1 MMEVTINAQTVVTAA
16 AVISALGAIGGVGL
30 WCFKF
35 VERDKR
41 QTRELAAIR
50 EEQTVICFGVLACL
64 KGLREQ
70 GCNGPV
76 TEALSRLEK
85 HLNRAAH
92 SEEV

>member
-1 MMEVTINAQTVVTAA
+1 MEVTINAQTVVTAA

-64 KGLREQ
+64 KGLKEQ

-92 SEEV
+92 GEEV